1 MLIMVKAE
9 SKINYELKMLKNEAT
24 LESNKQ
30 KIREFL
36 DDIKLEGISEIRR
49 VNYCQR
55 LRVVARW
62 IPDKFLDPDKNTLKE
77 IMLKLSDG
85 YSEWTKVTY
94 LTMLKKFYRYVLS
107 ESKYKEISGMIKINH
122 HIDSKIKPDTLITKE
137 EVKSLIE
144 NSYNVRDRAL
154 FSLLYD
160 SGCRIGEILSMDIRD
175 VGFDDY
181 GAIIRVSGKTGY
193 RQVRIV
199 GDSIVYL
206 RSWIDYHPF
215 KSNPSS
221 PLFCGL
227 KDSHL
232 NDRLTD
238 YDVYAIIKRVIKRAG
253 ISRRIYPHLFR
264 HTRATLL
271 ASKVAEGPLEAQ
283 MGWVHG
289 SQQTRTYVH
298 LSMRD
303 QDNAILKAYDIDI
316 KEDDKI
322 KEDRPKPCPRC
333 GELNP
338 SDATY
343 CKRCWLP
350 FDIKLAIELD
360 QNKKLIE
367 QGIQSS
373 DIVDPITK
381 RILDTVDDSNKIKIL
396 LEILKSISS
405 DKVKEE
411 RFVKAL
417 SESMSKIA

>member
-1 MLIMVKAE
+1 MVCMVKVE
-9 SKINYELKMLKNEAT
+9 LNLEKELKRLSNENT
-24 LESNKQ
+24 LEINKQ

-36 DDIKLEGISEIRR
+36 DDIKLEGLSEIRR
-49 VNYCQR
+49 LNYCQR
-55 LRVVARW
+55 LRIVARW
-62 IPDKFLDPDKNTLKE
+62 VPDKFLDPDKSTLKQ

-85 YSEWTKVTY
+85 YSEWTVTTY
-94 LTMLKKFYRYVLS
+94 QKMLKKFYRYVLS
-107 ESKYKEISGMIKINH
+107 KAKYDEISGMIKIN
-122 HIDSKIKPDTLITKE
+122 SNPASRIKPDSLITKE
-137 EVKSLIE
+137 EVRTFIDQ
-144 NSYNVRDRAL
+144 SYNTRDQAL

-160 SGCRIGEILSMDIRD
+160 SGCRIGELLGMDIKD

-206 RSWIDYHPF
+206 RSWIDNHPL
-215 KSNPSS
+215 KNNPNS

-227 KDSHL
+227 KDSIMH
-232 NDRLTD
+232 DRLN
-238 YDVYAIIKRVIKRAG
+238 YRDVYAIIKRVSKRVG
-253 ISRRIYPHLFR
+253 ETRRIYPHLFR

-271 ASKVAEGPLEAQ
+271 ASKVAEAPLESQ

-289 SQQTRTYVH
+289 SKQTRTYVH

-303 QDNAILKAYDIDI
+303 QDNAILKAYGIDI

-322 KEDRPKPCPRC
+322 KEDRPKQCPRC

-350 FDIKLAIELD
+350 FDIKLAIELE
-360 QNKKLIE
+360 QSKKQAE
-367 QGIQSS
+367 QVIQSS
-373 DIVDPITK
+373 DIVDPLTK
-381 RILDTVDDSNKIKIL
+381 KILDTVDDSNKIKIL
-396 LEILKSISS
+396 LEILKNISS

-417 SESMSKIA
+417 SESMSKSA